1 MSSPAV
7 RQSSAPLGNPLVWAR
22 DFAVVGAVSS
32 FLAPWLVVQEAFGMT
47 YLVASA
53 AMGGVF
59 GAVLGLA
66 LPRILTK
73 LGKIP
78 FWALLFTLGPA
89 LGLLWGAAVG
99 ASSGQVL
106 EHDMWVLSTMFAAPA
121 AAAQLAWMW
130 LPYTVLRARGKR
142 TWPLIAFACALPVA
156 GLVALGLASA
166 LF

>member
-1 MSSPAV
+1 MSN
-7 RQSSAPLGNPLVWAR
+7 SSAPLGNPLVWAR
-22 DFAVVGAVSS
+22 DFAIVGAVSS
-32 FLAPWLVVQEAFGMT
+32 FLAPWLVVQQAFGLT
-47 YLVASA
+47 YLGASA
-53 AMGGVF
+53 AMGGLF
-59 GAVLGLA
+59 GGVLGLA

-106 EHDMWVLSTMFAAPA
+106 GEDLWVLSTMFAAPA

-130 LPYTVLRARGKR
+130 LPYTVLRAKGKR
-142 TWPLIAFACALPVA
+142 TWPLIGFACAMPVA
-156 GLVALGLASA
+156 GLVAMAIAGT